1 MFWKYIEFFLHIKK
15 MQYYQNIVTVYETVT
30 ITNLIRMTPY
40 YHVYHDCVN
49 DES

>member
-15 MQYYQNIVTVYETVT
+15 MQYYQNIVTVYET
-30 ITNLIRMTPY
+30 IINLIRMTPY

>member
-1 MFWKYIEFFLHIKK
+1 

-30 ITNLIRMTPY
+30 IINLIRMTPY
-40 YHVYHDCVN
+40 YHDCVN